1 MGTGET
7 AGDGETQ
14 PRSAPFPRTGSI
26 DAVETV
32 EDVRKVLR
40 RDPGPGVPHSR
51 LDPTVF
57 RATFYGDAA
66 PRGCVSQGVVEQRAQ
81 YLSRIFSV
89 ACGVE
94 LSLDVDDQA
103 DTLDGRLGLEAVGRL
118 GENSGQIER
127 LSYRRRFAGVEPRE
141 Q

>member
-7 AGDGETQ
+7 AGDGETKT
-14 PRSAPFPRTGSI
+14 RSAPFPRTGGI

-40 RDPGPGVPHSR
+40 RDPGPESR
-51 LDPTVF
+51 RSPRPYRLPS
-57 RATFYGDAA
+57 AFYGDAA
-66 PRGCVSQGVVEQRAQ
+66 PRGCISQGVVEQRAQ

-118 GENSGQIER
+118 GENWSD
-127 LSYRRRFAGVEPRE
+127 
-141 Q
+141 